1 MLLANLI
8 FVVSHLKIHPAIHLN
23 SSKVLTW
30 LYQKEKFIKSLLAFA
45 IPMFQHMLKKYKII
59 AERLD
64 VQMEQARILI

>member
-1 MLLANLI
+1 M
-8 FVVSHLKIHPAIHLN
+8 
-23 SSKVLTW
+23 

-45 IPMFQHMLKKYKII
+45 IPMFQHVLKKYKII